1 MTTATPALVSLPA
14 PVTAPHVG
22 LGTGMIPRMR
32 PIGRGGL
39 ADIMAVRRRQ
49 RRLQLTVQAA

>member
-1 MTTATPALVSLPA
+1 MTTETHAVASVPA

-49 RRLQLTVQAA
+49 RRLQLTAQAA

>member
-1 MTTATPALVSLPA
+1 MTIAMHTFVTVPE

-22 LGTGMIPRMR
+22 FGTGLVPQMR

-39 ADIMAVRRRQ
+39 ADILAVRRHQ
-49 RRLQLTVQAA
+49 RRRQLTVRAA